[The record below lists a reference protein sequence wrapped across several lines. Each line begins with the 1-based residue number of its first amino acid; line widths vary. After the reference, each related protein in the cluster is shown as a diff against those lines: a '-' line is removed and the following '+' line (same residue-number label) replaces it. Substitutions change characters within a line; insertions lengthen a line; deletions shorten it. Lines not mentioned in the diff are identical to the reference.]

1 MVPPIEELFVIRPAS
16 LRLATFAA
24 LAAAMLLAGCGRKGA
39 LDPPPGG
46 WQLPQSPT
54 SMTNVTNRAAA
65 EPAQPQYDTDGK
77 PIAPPGPKR
86 SLPMDV
92 LLN

>member
-1 MVPPIEELFVIRPAS
+1 MTGSVS

-24 LAAAMLLAGCGRKGA
+24 LAAAMLLAGCGRKGP

-54 SMTNVTNRAAA
+54 SMTNVSNRPAA
-65 EPAQPQYDTDGK
+65 EPAQPQYDTEGK